1 MVWRPHR
8 GLCAQSATGLAQLTP
23 QELQVTLAVA
33 RGLSNRE
40 VATQLFLSVKTVEFH
55 LAHVY
60 DKLGV
65 SRRTQLAVLVA
76 HQESTA

>member
-1 MVWRPHR
+1 
-8 GLCAQSATGLAQLTP
+8 
-23 QELQVTLAVA
+23 
-33 RGLSNRE
+33 
-40 VATQLFLSVKTVEFH
+40 VKTVEFH

-60 DKLGV
+60 AKLGV